1 MGSAEYYRRR
11 EEEFDDTSH
20 TQKIYKAGTESL
32 SDWIKELWYQYVRYN
47 RQTLRYT
54 DRRWIR
60 YCEHVGK
67 DAMATLKAMPI
78 KVLDNFFH
86 YVLHTRRASVRHA
99 STLQTYWNV
108 FTLMRRRETGIV
120 DITPLVKTQMHGV
133 S

>member
-1 MGSAEYYRRR
+1 
-11 EEEFDDTSH
+11 
-20 TQKIYKAGTESL
+20 
-32 SDWIKELWYQYVRYN
+32 
-47 RQTLRYT
+47 
-54 DRRWIR
+54 
-60 YCEHVGK
+60 
-67 DAMATLKAMPI
+67 MATLKAMPI

-133 S
+133 SWPVMLPLHAVHALRIRRCARD